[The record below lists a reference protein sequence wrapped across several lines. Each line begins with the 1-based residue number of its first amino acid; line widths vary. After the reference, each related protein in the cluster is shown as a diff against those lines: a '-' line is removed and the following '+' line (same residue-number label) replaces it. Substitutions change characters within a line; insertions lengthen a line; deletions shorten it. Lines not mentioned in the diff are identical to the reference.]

1 MQFSFEQNLAIK
13 NNYQHVALIAGA
25 GSGKTT
31 VLIAKI
37 KLLLKMGI
45 DPKEI
50 LVITFTNKASKE
62 ISLRLKNPL
71 VNVYTFDAFCYNIL
85 DQKLNILEKSFEFTN
100 EEILK
105 FNNYDAKNKKQ
116 IKPYRYNE
124 YINYKKINNVYDF
137 YDIEKLAL
145 NKIKTNNIKYNY
157 ILIDEFQDTNN
168 LQYELFKNLC
178 SNNTYTFIVGDP
190 DQSIYKFRGANNKLI
205 NKYIKDFNAKLLYLN
220 NNYRSTKN
228 ICLLA
233 NKVISKNKN
242 RIKKQLSPINLNN
255 GIIKYMFFKNELIEY
270 NYIIQYYEKIK
281 SKYRTIAIL
290 YRNNEQ
296 GYLYKKYFY
305 NKYDNINILTIHE
318 AKGLEFDCV
327 FLIGVNDKVFPNYN
341 NIVELEEE
349 RRLFFVAITRAKK
362 KLIISSA
369 YKVSKFIKENKIDRR
384 W

>member
-205 NKYIKDFNAKLLYLN
+205 NKYIKDFNAKLMYLN

-242 RIKKQLSPINLNN
+242 RIKKQLTPINLNN

>member
-13 NNYQHVALIAGA
+13 NNYQHVALIAVA

-178 SNNTYTFIVGDP
+178 NNKTYTFIVGDP

-242 RIKKQLSPINLNN
+242 RIKKQLTPINLNN